1 MKFGIGYYSLQSP
14 SHNPREH
21 KDLYSEM
28 LEEIVAAEDLGFESA
43 WLTEHH
49 LLDDG
54 YCPSLL
60 VTAAAIAA
68 RTKKVRI
75 GTGIYLM
82 PLHDPIRTAEDAAVV
97 DLISNGR
104 LILGLGLGYR
114 PQEFDVFGRSLK
126 ERKGRMEESIEIL
139 NKSWS
144 EGKFS
149 FNGRYYN
156 YEDINVTPK
165 PVQEP
170 IPIWIGAF
178 SEPAIK
184 RAASMNAPLFIA
196 AIGVIPIIKYLIDM
210 HRGFLKEFGFNAD
223 NVEQPVVREVYVS
236 RDGRE
241 KAWERIKP
249 KPDKEFL
256 DKVLFAIDKAKKTDQ
271 WIRKNGQYIP
281 NPATWLNGKRWEDEI
296 IEPNNLSA
304 YDAWVLVDKS
314 FNKEI
319 GKPSNPLINKVM
331 GDLWGHGEEIERSK
345 KPFLK
350 RDFMERYDYYLKEE
364 IREENKNAK
373 RSI

>member
-241 KAWERIKP
+241 KAWERIKDNIIYTATGYASWGSFVDREGNLISDP
-249 KPDKEFL
+249 SDPSINDICLEQSIVGSPEECIETINQYKDVIPMDPLICRFKFPGLSHKEVMESM
-256 DKVLFAIDKAKKTDQ
+256 KLFA
-271 WIRKNGQYIP
+271 N
-281 NPATWLNGKRWEDEI
+281 E
-296 IEPNNLSA
+296 
-304 YDAWVLVDKS
+304 
-314 FNKEI
+314 
-319 GKPSNPLINKVM
+319 VM
-331 GDLWGHGEEIERSK
+331 PYVK
-345 KPFLK
+345 
-350 RDFMERYDYYLKEE
+350 
-364 IREENKNAK
+364 
-373 RSI
+373 